1 MKRILQLVLAVGILF
16 GQAYDYQKLSKII
29 QNDDQVAKDLTHLCD
44 FIGGRPTGSEANL
57 ASVDWTY
64 GKFQEYGVS
73 VSKQAF
79 EMPGFWLER
88 SSKAKITGDL
98 NFTPKV
104 TALSFSTRSNIAKK
118 YPLLDGGRG
127 EKQDFSKL
135 GAGAEGAVIIVETDE
150 LVNIDGLFK
159 EYSDAAKIEALAY
172 KAGVAGVVYMSSR
185 PKKLLYR
192 HNASRAY
199 ENTLPMLVMAREDG
213 KRCLRTLRNKKS
225 GQLLIQMDIKA
236 NNKGDKTSYN
246 VIGEIRGSEKPDEI
260 VVIGSHLDS
269 WGMGTGA
276 NDNGCNVVLMMTIA
290 KHFVQLG
297 ITPKRTVRLA
307 LWNGEE
313 QGFFGSL
320 AYTQQYQ
327 KTMDDHVVALS
338 VDIGS
343 GAINGFYTGG
353 RPDVLQATDK
363 VVNMFKELGS
373 FINIDVPIVGTD
385 NFDFM
390 MEGVPNLV
398 ASHEEYNYALN
409 YHAESDTYDKV
420 DIEQLK
426 KNTVIVSAL
435 ALEYAND
442 LSIKL
447 NRQNRSE
454 IETLIANTDLEDQ
467 MRAMMTVWDEWVIGT
482 RGRQK

>member
-1 MKRILQLVLAVGILF
+1 MKRIFQLVLAVGVLF

-29 QNDDQVAKDLTHLCD
+29 ENDDQVAKDLAHLCD
-44 FIGGRPTGSEANL
+44 FIGGRPTGSKANL

-79 EMPGFWLER
+79 EMPGFWLEQ

-98 NFTPKV
+98 NFTPRV
-104 TALSFSTRSNIAKK
+104 TALTFSTRSNMYKT

-127 EKQDFSKL
+127 EKEDFSRL
-135 GAGAEGAVIIVETDE
+135 GTRSEGAVIFIETDE

-185 PKKLLYR
+185 PKKLMYR

-199 ENTLPMLVMAREDG
+199 DNTLPMLVMAREDG
-213 KRCLRTLRNKKS
+213 KRCLRALRRNDTS
-225 GQLLIQMDIKA
+225 QLFIQMDIKVK
-236 NNKGDKTSYN
+236 NRGDQTSYN
-246 VIGEIRGSEKPDEI
+246 VISEIRGSEKPDEV

-276 NDNGCNVVLMMTIA
+276 NDNGCNVVMMMTIA

-297 ITPKRTVRLA
+297 ITPKRTIRLV

-313 QGFFGSL
+313 QGFYGSM
-320 AYTQQYQ
+320 AYTKQYEN
-327 KTMDDHVVALS
+327 TMDDHVMALS

-343 GAINGFYTGG
+343 GAINGFFTGG
-353 RPDVLQATDK
+353 RPDVLQATDQI
-363 VVNMFKELGS
+363 VNWFKDLGP
-373 FINIDVPIVGTD
+373 FINIDVPLVGTD

-390 MEGVPNLV
+390 MVGVPNLV
-398 ASHEEYNYALN
+398 ANHEEYNYALN

-420 DIEQLK
+420 DIVQLK
-426 KNTVIVSAL
+426 KNTVIVAAL
-435 ALEYAND
+435 TLEYAND

-447 NRQNRSE
+447 KRQTRSE
-454 IETLIANTDLEDQ
+454 IETLIVNTDLEDQ
-467 MRAMMTVWDEWVIGT
+467 MRAMMNVWDEWTTGI
-482 RGRQK
+482 RGRQ

>member
-1 MKRILQLVLAVGILF
+1 MKRIFQLVLAVGVLF

-29 QNDDQVAKDLTHLCD
+29 ENDDQVAKDLAHLCD

-79 EMPGFWLER
+79 EMPGFWLEQ

-98 NFTPKV
+98 NFTPRV
-104 TALSFSTRSNIAKK
+104 TALTFSTRSNMYKT

-127 EKQDFSKL
+127 EKEDFSRL
-135 GAGAEGAVIIVETDE
+135 GTRSEGAVIFIETDE

-185 PKKLLYR
+185 PKKLMYR

-199 ENTLPMLVMAREDG
+199 DNTLPMLVMAREDG
-213 KRCLRTLRNKKS
+213 KRCLRALRRNDTS
-225 GQLLIQMDIKA
+225 QLFIQMDIKVK
-236 NNKGDKTSYN
+236 NRGDQTSYN
-246 VIGEIRGSEKPDEI
+246 VISEIRGSEKPDEV

-276 NDNGCNVVLMMTIA
+276 NDNGCNVVMMMTIA

-297 ITPKRTVRLA
+297 ITPKRTIRLV

-313 QGFFGSL
+313 QGFYGSM
-320 AYTQQYQ
+320 AYTKQYEN
-327 KTMDDHVVALS
+327 TMDDHVMALS

-343 GAINGFYTGG
+343 GAINGFFTGG
-353 RPDVLQATDK
+353 RPDVLQATDQI
-363 VVNMFKELGS
+363 VNWFKDLGP
-373 FINIDVPIVGTD
+373 FINIDVPLVGTD

-390 MEGVPNLV
+390 MVGVPNLV
-398 ASHEEYNYALN
+398 ANHEEYNYALN

-420 DIEQLK
+420 DIVQLK
-426 KNTVIVSAL
+426 KNTVIVAAL
-435 ALEYAND
+435 TLEYAND

-447 NRQNRSE
+447 KRQTRSE
-454 IETLIANTDLEDQ
+454 IETLIVNTDLEDQ
-467 MRAMMTVWDEWVIGT
+467 MRAMMNVWDEWTTGI
-482 RGRQK
+482 RGRQ

>member
-1 MKRILQLVLAVGILF
+1 MKRIFQLVLAMGVLF

-29 QNDDQVAKDLTHLCD
+29 ENDDQVAKDLAYLCD

-79 EMPGFWLER
+79 EMPGFWLEQ

-98 NFTPKV
+98 NFTPRV
-104 TALSFSTRSNIAKK
+104 TALTFSTRSNMYKT

-127 EKQDFSKL
+127 EKEDFSRL
-135 GAGAEGAVIIVETDE
+135 GTRSEGAVIFIETDE

-185 PKKLLYR
+185 PKKLMYR

-199 ENTLPMLVMAREDG
+199 DNTLPMLVMAREDG
-213 KRCLRTLRNKKS
+213 KRCLRALRRNDTS
-225 GQLLIQMDIKA
+225 QLFIQMDIKVK
-236 NNKGDKTSYN
+236 NRGDQTSYN
-246 VIGEIRGSEKPDEI
+246 VISEIRGSEKPDEV

-276 NDNGCNVVLMMTIA
+276 NDNGCNVVMMMTIA

-297 ITPKRTVRLA
+297 ITPKRTIRLV

-313 QGFFGSL
+313 QGFYGSM
-320 AYTQQYQ
+320 AYTKQYEN
-327 KTMDDHVVALS
+327 TMDDHVMALS

-343 GAINGFYTGG
+343 GAINGFFTGG
-353 RPDVLQATDK
+353 RPDVLQATDQI
-363 VVNMFKELGS
+363 VNKFNDLGP
-373 FINIDVPIVGTD
+373 FINIDVPLVGTD

-390 MEGVPNLV
+390 MVGVPNLV
-398 ASHEEYNYALN
+398 ANHEEYNYALN

-420 DIEQLK
+420 DIVQLK
-426 KNTVIVSAL
+426 KNTVIVAAL
-435 ALEYAND
+435 TLEYAND

-447 NRQNRSE
+447 KRQTRSE
-454 IETLIANTDLEDQ
+454 IETLIVNTDLEDQ
-467 MRAMMTVWDEWVIGT
+467 MRAMMNVWDEWTTGI
-482 RGRQK
+482 RGRQ

>member
-1 MKRILQLVLAVGILF
+1 MKRIFQLVLAMGVLF

-29 QNDDQVAKDLTHLCD
+29 ENDDQVAKDLAHLCD

-79 EMPGFWLER
+79 EMPGFWLEQ

-98 NFTPKV
+98 NFTPRV
-104 TALSFSTRSNIAKK
+104 TALTFSTRSNMYKT

-127 EKQDFSKL
+127 EKEDFSRL
-135 GAGAEGAVIIVETDE
+135 GTRSEGAVIFIETDE

-185 PKKLLYR
+185 PKKLMYR

-199 ENTLPMLVMAREDG
+199 DNTLPMLVMAREDG
-213 KRCLRTLRNKKS
+213 KRCLRALRRNDTS
-225 GQLLIQMDIKA
+225 QLFIQMDIKVK
-236 NNKGDKTSYN
+236 NRGDQTSYN
-246 VIGEIRGSEKPDEI
+246 VISEIRGSEKPDEV

-276 NDNGCNVVLMMTIA
+276 NDNGCNVVMMMTIA

-297 ITPKRTVRLA
+297 ITPKRTIRLV

-313 QGFFGSL
+313 QGFYGSM
-320 AYTQQYQ
+320 AYTKQYEN
-327 KTMDDHVVALS
+327 TMDDHVMALS

-343 GAINGFYTGG
+343 GAINGFFTGG
-353 RPDVLQATDK
+353 RPDVLQATDQI
-363 VVNMFKELGS
+363 VNWFKDLGP
-373 FINIDVPIVGTD
+373 FINIDVPLVGTD

-390 MEGVPNLV
+390 MVGVPNLV
-398 ASHEEYNYALN
+398 ANHEEYNYALN

-420 DIEQLK
+420 DIVQLK
-426 KNTVIVSAL
+426 KNTVIVAAL
-435 ALEYAND
+435 TLEYAND

-447 NRQNRSE
+447 KRQTRSE
-454 IETLIANTDLEDQ
+454 IETLIVNTDLEDQ
-467 MRAMMTVWDEWVIGT
+467 MRAMMNVWDEWTTGI
-482 RGRQK
+482 RGRQ

>member
-1 MKRILQLVLAVGILF
+1 MKRIFQLVLAMGVLF

-29 QNDDQVAKDLTHLCD
+29 ENDDQVAKDLAHLCD

-79 EMPGFWLER
+79 EMPGFWLEQ

-98 NFTPKV
+98 NFTPRV
-104 TALSFSTRSNIAKK
+104 TALTFSTRSNMYKT

-127 EKQDFSKL
+127 EKEDFSRL
-135 GAGAEGAVIIVETDE
+135 GTRSEGAVIFIETDE

-185 PKKLLYR
+185 PKKLMYR

-199 ENTLPMLVMAREDG
+199 DNTLPMLVMAREDG
-213 KRCLRTLRNKKS
+213 KRCLRALRRNDTS
-225 GQLLIQMDIKA
+225 QLFIQMDIKVK
-236 NNKGDKTSYN
+236 NRGDQTSYN
-246 VIGEIRGSEKPDEI
+246 VISEIRGSEKPDEV

-276 NDNGCNVVLMMTIA
+276 NDNGCNVVMMMTIA

-297 ITPKRTVRLA
+297 ITPKRTVRLV

-313 QGFFGSL
+313 QGFYGSM
-320 AYTQQYQ
+320 AYTKQYEN
-327 KTMDDHVVALS
+327 TMDDHVMALS

-343 GAINGFYTGG
+343 GAINGFFTGG
-353 RPDVLQATDK
+353 RPDVLQATDQI
-363 VVNMFKELGS
+363 VNWFKDLGP
-373 FINIDVPIVGTD
+373 FINIDVPLVGTD

-390 MEGVPNLV
+390 MVGVPNLV
-398 ASHEEYNYALN
+398 ANHEEYNYALN

-420 DIEQLK
+420 DIVQLK
-426 KNTVIVSAL
+426 KNTVIVAAL
-435 ALEYAND
+435 TLEYAND

-447 NRQNRSE
+447 KRQTRSE
-454 IETLIANTDLEDQ
+454 IETLIVNTDLEDQ
-467 MRAMMTVWDEWVIGT
+467 MRAMMNVWDEWTTGI
-482 RGRQK
+482 RGRQ

>member
-1 MKRILQLVLAVGILF
+1 MKRIFQLVLAMGVLF

-29 QNDDQVAKDLTHLCD
+29 ENDDQVAKDLAHLCD

-79 EMPGFWLER
+79 EMPGFWLEQ

-98 NFTPKV
+98 NFTPRV
-104 TALSFSTRSNIAKK
+104 TALTFSTRSNMYKT

-127 EKQDFSKL
+127 EKEDFSRL
-135 GAGAEGAVIIVETDE
+135 GTRSEGAVIFIETDE

-185 PKKLLYR
+185 PKKLMYR

-199 ENTLPMLVMAREDG
+199 DNTLPMLVMAREDG
-213 KRCLRTLRNKKS
+213 KRCLRALRRNDTS
-225 GQLLIQMDIKA
+225 QLFIQMDIKVK
-236 NNKGDKTSYN
+236 NRGDQTSYN
-246 VIGEIRGSEKPDEI
+246 VISEIRGSEKPDEI

-276 NDNGCNVVLMMTIA
+276 NDNGCNVVMMMTIA

-297 ITPKRTVRLA
+297 ITPKRTIRLV

-313 QGFFGSL
+313 QGFYGSM
-320 AYTQQYQ
+320 AYTKQYEN
-327 KTMDDHVVALS
+327 TMDDHVMALS

-343 GAINGFYTGG
+343 GAINGFFTGG
-353 RPDVLQATDK
+353 RPDVLQATDQI
-363 VVNMFKELGS
+363 VNWFKDLGP
-373 FINIDVPIVGTD
+373 FINIDVPLVGTD

-390 MEGVPNLV
+390 MVGVPNLV
-398 ASHEEYNYALN
+398 ANHEEYNYALN

-420 DIEQLK
+420 DIVQLK
-426 KNTVIVSAL
+426 KNTVIVAAL
-435 ALEYAND
+435 TLEYAND

-447 NRQNRSE
+447 KRQTRSE
-454 IETLIANTDLEDQ
+454 IETLIVNTDLEDQ
-467 MRAMMTVWDEWVIGT
+467 MRAMMNVWDEWTTGI
-482 RGRQK
+482 RGRK

>member
-1 MKRILQLVLAVGILF
+1 MKRIFQLVLAMGVLF

-29 QNDDQVAKDLTHLCD
+29 ENDDQVAKDLAHLCD

-79 EMPGFWLER
+79 EMPGFWLEQ

-98 NFTPKV
+98 NFTPRV
-104 TALSFSTRSNIAKK
+104 TALTFSTRSNMYKT

-127 EKQDFSKL
+127 EKEDFSRL
-135 GAGAEGAVIIVETDE
+135 DTRSEGAVIFIETDE

-185 PKKLLYR
+185 PKKLMYR

-199 ENTLPMLVMAREDG
+199 DNTLPMLVMAREDG
-213 KRCLRTLRNKKS
+213 KRCLRALRRNDTS
-225 GQLLIQMDIKA
+225 QLFIQMDIKVK
-236 NNKGDKTSYN
+236 NRGDQTSYN
-246 VIGEIRGSEKPDEI
+246 VISEIRGSEKPDEV

-276 NDNGCNVVLMMTIA
+276 NDNGCNVVMMMTIA

-297 ITPKRTVRLA
+297 ITPKRTIRLV

-313 QGFFGSL
+313 QGFYGSM
-320 AYTQQYQ
+320 AYTKQYEN
-327 KTMDDHVVALS
+327 TMDDHVMALS

-343 GAINGFYTGG
+343 GAINGFFTGG
-353 RPDVLQATDK
+353 RPDVLQATDQI
-363 VVNMFKELGS
+363 VNWFKDLGP
-373 FINIDVPIVGTD
+373 FINIDVPLVGTD

-390 MEGVPNLV
+390 MVGVPNLV
-398 ASHEEYNYALN
+398 ANHEEYNYALN

-420 DIEQLK
+420 DIVQLK
-426 KNTVIVSAL
+426 KNTVIVAAL
-435 ALEYAND
+435 TLEYAND

-447 NRQNRSE
+447 KRQTRSE
-454 IETLIANTDLEDQ
+454 IETLIVNTDLEDQ
-467 MRAMMTVWDEWVIGT
+467 MRAMMNVWDEWTTGI
-482 RGRQK
+482 RGRQ

>member
-1 MKRILQLVLAVGILF
+1 MKRIFQLVLAMGVLF

-29 QNDDQVAKDLTHLCD
+29 ENDDQVAKDLAYLCD

-79 EMPGFWLER
+79 EMPGFWLEQ

-98 NFTPKV
+98 NFTPRV
-104 TALSFSTRSNIAKK
+104 TALTFSTRSNMYKT

-127 EKQDFSKL
+127 EKEDFSRL
-135 GAGAEGAVIIVETDE
+135 GTRSEGAVIFIETDE

-185 PKKLLYR
+185 PKKLMYR

-199 ENTLPMLVMAREDG
+199 DNTLPMLVMAREDG
-213 KRCLRTLRNKKS
+213 KRCLRALRRNDTS
-225 GQLLIQMDIKA
+225 QLFIQMDIKVK
-236 NNKGDKTSYN
+236 NRGDQTSYN
-246 VIGEIRGSEKPDEI
+246 VISEIRGSEKPDEV

-276 NDNGCNVVLMMTIA
+276 NDNGCNVVMMMTIA

-297 ITPKRTVRLA
+297 ITPKRTIRLV

-313 QGFFGSL
+313 QGFYGSM
-320 AYTQQYQ
+320 AYTKQYEN
-327 KTMDDHVVALS
+327 TMDDHVMALS

-343 GAINGFYTGG
+343 GAINGFFTGG
-353 RPDVLQATDK
+353 RPDVLQATDQI
-363 VVNMFKELGS
+363 VNWFKDLGP
-373 FINIDVPIVGTD
+373 FINIDVPLVGTD

-390 MEGVPNLV
+390 MVGVPNLV
-398 ASHEEYNYALN
+398 ANHEEYNYALN

-420 DIEQLK
+420 DIVQLK
-426 KNTVIVSAL
+426 KNTVIVAAL
-435 ALEYAND
+435 TLEYAND

-447 NRQNRSE
+447 KRQTRSE
-454 IETLIANTDLEDQ
+454 IETLIVNTDLEDQ
-467 MRAMMTVWDEWVIGT
+467 MRAMMNVWDEWTTGI
-482 RGRQK
+482 RGRQ

>member
-1 MKRILQLVLAVGILF
+1 MKRILQLVLAMGVLF

-172 KAGVAGVVYMSSR
+172 EAGVSGVVYMSSR

-213 KRCLRTLRNKKS
+213 KRCLRT
-225 GQLLIQMDIKA
+225 
-236 NNKGDKTSYN
+236 
-246 VIGEIRGSEKPDEI
+246 
-260 VVIGSHLDS
+260 
-269 WGMGTGA
+269 
-276 NDNGCNVVLMMTIA
+276 
-290 KHFVQLG
+290 
-297 ITPKRTVRLA
+297 
-307 LWNGEE
+307 
-313 QGFFGSL
+313 
-320 AYTQQYQ
+320 
-327 KTMDDHVVALS
+327 
-338 VDIGS
+338 
-343 GAINGFYTGG
+343 
-353 RPDVLQATDK
+353 
-363 VVNMFKELGS
+363 
-373 FINIDVPIVGTD
+373 
-385 NFDFM
+385 
-390 MEGVPNLV
+390 
-398 ASHEEYNYALN
+398 
-409 YHAESDTYDKV
+409 
-420 DIEQLK
+420 
-426 KNTVIVSAL
+426 
-435 ALEYAND
+435 
-442 LSIKL
+442 
-447 NRQNRSE
+447 
-454 IETLIANTDLEDQ
+454 
-467 MRAMMTVWDEWVIGT
+467 
-482 RGRQK
+482 

>member
-1 MKRILQLVLAVGILF
+1 MKRIFQLVLAMGVLF

-29 QNDDQVAKDLTHLCD
+29 ENDDQVAKDLAYLCD

-79 EMPGFWLER
+79 EMPGFWLEQ

-98 NFTPKV
+98 NFTPRV
-104 TALSFSTRSNIAKK
+104 TALTFSTRSNMYKT

-127 EKQDFSKL
+127 EKEDFSRL
-135 GAGAEGAVIIVETDE
+135 GTRSEGAVIFIETDE

-185 PKKLLYR
+185 PKKLMYR

-199 ENTLPMLVMAREDG
+199 DNTLPMLVMAREDG
-213 KRCLRTLRNKKS
+213 KRCLRALRRNDTS
-225 GQLLIQMDIKA
+225 QLFIQMDIKVK
-236 NNKGDKTSYN
+236 NRGDQTSYN
-246 VIGEIRGSEKPDEI
+246 VISEIRGSEKPDEV

-276 NDNGCNVVLMMTIA
+276 NDNGCNVVMMMTIA

-297 ITPKRTVRLA
+297 ITPKRTIRLV

-313 QGFFGSL
+313 QGFYGSM
-320 AYTQQYQ
+320 AYTKQYEN
-327 KTMDDHVVALS
+327 TMDDHVMALS

-343 GAINGFYTGG
+343 GAINGFFTGG
-353 RPDVLQATDK
+353 RPDVLQATDQI
-363 VVNMFKELGS
+363 VNKFNDLGP
-373 FINIDVPIVGTD
+373 FINIDVPLVGTD

-390 MEGVPNLV
+390 MMGVPNLV
-398 ASHEEYNYALN
+398 ANHEEYNYALN

-420 DIEQLK
+420 DIVQLK
-426 KNTVIVSAL
+426 KNTVIVAAL
-435 ALEYAND
+435 TLEYAND

-447 NRQNRSE
+447 KRQTRSE
-454 IETLIANTDLEDQ
+454 IETLIINTDLEDQ
-467 MRAMMTVWDEWVIGT
+467 MRAMMNVWDEWTTGI
-482 RGRQK
+482 RGRQ

>member
-1 MKRILQLVLAVGILF
+1 MKRIFQLVLAMGVLF

-29 QNDDQVAKDLTHLCD
+29 ENDDQVAKDLAHLCD

-79 EMPGFWLER
+79 EMPGFWLEQ

-98 NFTPKV
+98 NFTPRV
-104 TALSFSTRSNIAKK
+104 TALTFSTRSNMYKT

-127 EKQDFSKL
+127 EKEDFSRL
-135 GAGAEGAVIIVETDE
+135 GTRSEGAVIFIETDE

-185 PKKLLYR
+185 PKKLMYR

-199 ENTLPMLVMAREDG
+199 DNTLPMLVMAREDG
-213 KRCLRTLRNKKS
+213 KRCLRALRRNDTS
-225 GQLLIQMDIKA
+225 QLFIQMDIKVK
-236 NNKGDKTSYN
+236 NRGDQTSYN
-246 VIGEIRGSEKPDEI
+246 VISEIRGSEKPDEV

-276 NDNGCNVVLMMTIA
+276 NDNGCNVVMMMTIA

-297 ITPKRTVRLA
+297 ITPKRTIRLV

-313 QGFFGSL
+313 QGFYGSM
-320 AYTQQYQ
+320 AYTKQYEN
-327 KTMDDHVVALS
+327 TMDDHVMALS

-343 GAINGFYTGG
+343 GAINGFFTGG
-353 RPDVLQATDK
+353 RPDVLQATDQI
-363 VVNMFKELGS
+363 VNWFKDLGP
-373 FINIDVPIVGTD
+373 FINIDVPLVGTD

-390 MEGVPNLV
+390 MVGVPNLV
-398 ASHEEYNYALN
+398 ANHEEYNYALN

-420 DIEQLK
+420 DIVQLK
-426 KNTVIVSAL
+426 KNTVIVAAL
-435 ALEYAND
+435 TLEYAND

-447 NRQNRSE
+447 KRQTRSE
-454 IETLIANTDLEDQ
+454 IETLIINTDLEDQ
-467 MRAMMTVWDEWVIGT
+467 MRAMMNDWDEWTTGI
-482 RGRQK
+482 RGRQ

>member
-1 MKRILQLVLAVGILF
+1 MKRIFQLVLAVGVLF

-29 QNDDQVAKDLTHLCD
+29 ENDDQVAKDLAYLCD

-79 EMPGFWLER
+79 EMPGFWLEQ

-98 NFTPKV
+98 NFTPRV
-104 TALSFSTRSNIAKK
+104 TALTFSTRSNMYKT

-127 EKQDFSKL
+127 EKEDFSRL
-135 GAGAEGAVIIVETDE
+135 GTRSEGAVIFFETDE

-185 PKKLLYR
+185 PKKLMYR

-199 ENTLPMLVMAREDG
+199 DNTLPMLVMAREDG
-213 KRCLRTLRNKKS
+213 KRCLRALRRNDTS
-225 GQLLIQMDIKA
+225 QLFIQMDIKVK
-236 NNKGDKTSYN
+236 NRGDQTSYN
-246 VIGEIRGSEKPDEI
+246 VISEIRGSEKPDEV

-276 NDNGCNVVLMMTIA
+276 NDNGCNVVMMMTIA

-297 ITPKRTVRLA
+297 ITPKRTIRLV

-313 QGFFGSL
+313 QGFYGSM
-320 AYTQQYQ
+320 AYTKQYEN
-327 KTMDDHVVALS
+327 TMDDHVMALS

-343 GAINGFYTGG
+343 GAINGFFTGG
-353 RPDVLQATDK
+353 RPDVLQATDQI
-363 VVNMFKELGS
+363 VNWFKDLGP
-373 FINIDVPIVGTD
+373 FINIDVPLVGTD

-390 MEGVPNLV
+390 MVGVPNLV
-398 ASHEEYNYALN
+398 ANHEEYNYALN

-420 DIEQLK
+420 DIVQLK
-426 KNTVIVSAL
+426 KNTVIVAAL
-435 ALEYAND
+435 TLEYAND

-447 NRQNRSE
+447 KRQTRSE
-454 IETLIANTDLEDQ
+454 IETLIVNTDLEDQ
-467 MRAMMTVWDEWVIGT
+467 MRAMMNVWDEWTTGI
-482 RGRQK
+482 RGRQ

>member
-1 MKRILQLVLAVGILF
+1 MKRIFQLVLAMGVLF

-29 QNDDQVAKDLTHLCD
+29 ENDDQVAKDLAHLCD

-79 EMPGFWLER
+79 EMPGFWLEQ

-98 NFTPKV
+98 NFTPRV
-104 TALSFSTRSNIAKK
+104 TALTFSTRSNMYKT

-127 EKQDFSKL
+127 EKEDFSRL
-135 GAGAEGAVIIVETDE
+135 GTRSEGAVIFIETDE

-185 PKKLLYR
+185 PKKLMYR

-199 ENTLPMLVMAREDG
+199 DNTLPMLVMAREDG
-213 KRCLRTLRNKKS
+213 KRCLRALRRNDTS
-225 GQLLIQMDIKA
+225 QLFIQMDIKVK
-236 NNKGDKTSYN
+236 NRGDQTSYN
-246 VIGEIRGSEKPDEI
+246 VISEIRGSEKPDEV

-276 NDNGCNVVLMMTIA
+276 NDNGCNVVMMMTIA

-297 ITPKRTVRLA
+297 ITPKRTIRLV

-313 QGFFGSL
+313 QGFYGSM
-320 AYTQQYQ
+320 AYTKQYEN
-327 KTMDDHVVALS
+327 TMDDHVMALS

-343 GAINGFYTGG
+343 GAINGFFTGG
-353 RPDVLQATDK
+353 RPDVLQATDQI
-363 VVNMFKELGS
+363 VNKFNDLGP
-373 FINIDVPIVGTD
+373 FINIDVPLVGTD

-390 MEGVPNLV
+390 MVGVPNLV
-398 ASHEEYNYALN
+398 ANHEEYNYALN

-420 DIEQLK
+420 DIVQLK
-426 KNTVIVSAL
+426 KNTVIVAAL
-435 ALEYAND
+435 TLEYAND

-447 NRQNRSE
+447 KRQTRSE
-454 IETLIANTDLEDQ
+454 IETLIINTDLEDQ
-467 MRAMMTVWDEWVIGT
+467 MRAMMNVWDEWTTGI
-482 RGRQK
+482 RGRQ

>member
-1 MKRILQLVLAVGILF
+1 MKRIFQLVLAMGVLF

-29 QNDDQVAKDLTHLCD
+29 ENDDQVAKDLAHLCD

-79 EMPGFWLER
+79 EMPGFWLEQ

-98 NFTPKV
+98 NFTPRV
-104 TALSFSTRSNIAKK
+104 TALTFSTRSNMYKT

-127 EKQDFSKL
+127 EKEDFSRL
-135 GAGAEGAVIIVETDE
+135 GTRSEGAVIFIETDE

-185 PKKLLYR
+185 PKKLMYR

-199 ENTLPMLVMAREDG
+199 DNTLPMLVMAREDG
-213 KRCLRTLRNKKS
+213 KRCLRALRRNDTS
-225 GQLLIQMDIKA
+225 QLFIQMDIKVK
-236 NNKGDKTSYN
+236 NRGDQTSYN
-246 VIGEIRGSEKPDEI
+246 VISEIRGSEKPDEV

-276 NDNGCNVVLMMTIA
+276 NDNGCNVVMMMTIA

-297 ITPKRTVRLA
+297 ITPKRTIRLV

-313 QGFFGSL
+313 QGFYGSM
-320 AYTQQYQ
+320 AYTKQYED
-327 KTMDDHVVALS
+327 TMDDHVMALS

-343 GAINGFYTGG
+343 GAINGFFTGG
-353 RPDVLQATDK
+353 RPDVLQATDQI
-363 VVNMFKELGS
+363 VNWFKDLGP
-373 FINIDVPIVGTD
+373 FINIDVPLVGTD

-390 MEGVPNLV
+390 MVGVPNLV
-398 ASHEEYNYALN
+398 ANHEEYNYALN

-420 DIEQLK
+420 DIVQLK
-426 KNTVIVSAL
+426 KNTVIVAAL
-435 ALEYAND
+435 TLEYAND

-447 NRQNRSE
+447 KRQTRSE
-454 IETLIANTDLEDQ
+454 IETLIVNTDLEDQ
-467 MRAMMTVWDEWVIGT
+467 MRAMMNVWDEWTTGI
-482 RGRQK
+482 RGRQ

>member
-1 MKRILQLVLAVGILF
+1 MKRIFQLVLAMGVLF

-29 QNDDQVAKDLTHLCD
+29 ENDDQVAKDLAHLCD

-79 EMPGFWLER
+79 EMPGFWLEQ

-98 NFTPKV
+98 NFTPRV
-104 TALSFSTRSNIAKK
+104 TALTFSTRSNMYKT

-127 EKQDFSKL
+127 EKEDFSRL
-135 GAGAEGAVIIVETDE
+135 GTRSEGAVIFIETDE

-185 PKKLLYR
+185 PKKLMYR

-199 ENTLPMLVMAREDG
+199 DNTLPMLVMAREDG
-213 KRCLRTLRNKKS
+213 KRCLRALRRNDTS
-225 GQLLIQMDIKA
+225 QLFIQMDIKVK
-236 NNKGDKTSYN
+236 NRGDQTSYN
-246 VIGEIRGSEKPDEI
+246 VISEIRGSEKPDEI

-276 NDNGCNVVLMMTIA
+276 NDNGCNVVMMMTIA

-297 ITPKRTVRLA
+297 ITPKRTIRLV

-313 QGFFGSL
+313 QGFYGSM
-320 AYTQQYQ
+320 AYTKQYEN
-327 KTMDDHVVALS
+327 TMDDHVMALS

-343 GAINGFYTGG
+343 GAINGFFTGG
-353 RPDVLQATDK
+353 RPDVLQATDQI
-363 VVNMFKELGS
+363 VNKFNDLGP
-373 FINIDVPIVGTD
+373 FINIDVPLVGTD

-390 MEGVPNLV
+390 MVGVPNLV
-398 ASHEEYNYALN
+398 ANHEEYNYALN

-420 DIEQLK
+420 DIVQLK
-426 KNTVIVSAL
+426 KNTVIVAAL
-435 ALEYAND
+435 TLEYAND

-447 NRQNRSE
+447 KRQTRSE
-454 IETLIANTDLEDQ
+454 IETLIVNTDLEDQ
-467 MRAMMTVWDEWVIGT
+467 MRAMMNVWDEWTTGI
-482 RGRQK
+482 RGRQ

>member
-1 MKRILQLVLAVGILF
+1 MKRIFQLVLAMGVLF

-29 QNDDQVAKDLTHLCD
+29 ENDDQVAKDLAHLCD

-79 EMPGFWLER
+79 EMPGFWLEQ

-98 NFTPKV
+98 NFTPRV
-104 TALSFSTRSNIAKK
+104 TALTFSTRSNMYKT

-127 EKQDFSKL
+127 EKEDFSRL
-135 GAGAEGAVIIVETDE
+135 GTRSEGAVIFIETDE

-185 PKKLLYR
+185 PKKLMYR

-199 ENTLPMLVMAREDG
+199 DNTLPMLVMAREDG
-213 KRCLRTLRNKKS
+213 KRCLRALRSNDTS
-225 GQLLIQMDIKA
+225 QLFIQMDIKVK
-236 NNKGDKTSYN
+236 NRGDQTSYN
-246 VIGEIRGSEKPDEI
+246 VISEIRGSEKPDEV

-276 NDNGCNVVLMMTIA
+276 NDNGCNVVMMMTIA

-297 ITPKRTVRLA
+297 ITPKRTIRLV

-313 QGFFGSL
+313 QGFYGSM
-320 AYTQQYQ
+320 AYTKQYEN
-327 KTMDDHVVALS
+327 TMDDHVMALS

-343 GAINGFYTGG
+343 GAINGFFTGG
-353 RPDVLQATDK
+353 RPDVLQATDQI
-363 VVNMFKELGS
+363 VNWFKDLGP
-373 FINIDVPIVGTD
+373 FINIDVPLVGTD

-390 MEGVPNLV
+390 MVGVPNLV
-398 ASHEEYNYALN
+398 ANHEEYNYALN

-420 DIEQLK
+420 DIVQLK
-426 KNTVIVSAL
+426 KNTVIVAAL
-435 ALEYAND
+435 TLEYAND

-447 NRQNRSE
+447 KRQTRSE
-454 IETLIANTDLEDQ
+454 IETLIVNTDLEDQ
-467 MRAMMTVWDEWVIGT
+467 MRAMMNVWDEWTTGI
-482 RGRQK
+482 RGRQ